1 MKIWMKRRERRNEDM
16 IWMKT
21 KERGNKDRDEEKGT
35 DKDDSNGGGGAVMI
49 WGIYSSFENSTLT
62 TNIRQVKHAN
72 ILS

>member
-1 MKIWMKRRERRNEDM
+1 MKLWMKRREGRNEDM
-16 IWMKT
+16 
-21 KERGNKDRDEEKGT
+21 DEEKGT